1 MPTAVLFDL
10 DDTLL
15 DRAATLAVY
24 AVQFARDMG
33 SALPSL
39 PPKVLEA
46 AIRAADAGGY
56 RPRSEMAAD
65 LAARLPWRFTAD
77 PVSLLDHWLQTWPR
91 LAQGA
96 EGFDDILTVLQS
108 RRIRTGLITNGGTRS
123 QNLKIDALQLRHRL
137 EVIIIS
143 EEVGMAKPDPAIFH
157 LAAKGL
163 GASPSEL
170 WYVGD
175 HPVNDIL
182 GAAAAGL
189 TPVWLRR
196 SFAWPSDQPEPAL
209 QLNRLTDL
217 LSLLPSKE

>member
-15 DRAATLAVY
+15 DRAPTLAAY

-33 SALPSL
+33 AALPSL
-39 PPKVLEA
+39 PPGVLET

-56 RPRSEMAAD
+56 RPRPEMAAD
-65 LAARLPWRFTAD
+65 LATRLPWRSTAD
-77 PVSLLDHWLQTWPR
+77 PAGLLDHWLQAYPR

-96 EGFDDILTVLQS
+96 EGFDDLLTILQS
-108 RRIRTGLITNGGTRS
+108 RGIRTGLITNGGVRT
-123 QNLKIDALQLRHRL
+123 QNLKIDALRLRHRL

-175 HPVNDIL
+175 HPVNDVL

-196 SFAWPSDQPEPAL
+196 GFAWPPDQPEPAL
-209 QLNRLTDL
+209 QLDRLTDL
-217 LSLLPSKE
+217 LNLLPSEE

>member
-1 MPTAVLFDL
+1 MTPCLTGRPFGLPTP
-10 DDTLL
+10 
-15 DRAATLAVY
+15 AATGP
-24 AVQFARDMG
+24 AR
-33 SALPSL
+33 
-39 PPKVLEA
+39 
-46 AIRAADAGGY
+46 RW
-56 RPRSEMAAD
+56 RP
-65 LAARLPWRFTAD
+65 
-77 PVSLLDHWLQTWPR
+77 TWPR

-96 EGFDDILTVLQS
+96 EGFGDILKVLQS
-108 RRIRTGLITNGGTRS
+108 RGIRTGLITNGGALS
-123 QNLKIDALQLRHRL
+123 QNLKIDALRLRHRL

-143 EEVGMAKPDPAIFH
+143 EEVGIAKPDPTIFH

-209 QLNRLTDL
+209 QLNQLTDL
-217 LSLLPSKE
+217 LSRLPSKE